1 MKIGIFGGTFDP
13 IHNGHI
19 SLAETARKTLALD
32 EIMFIPAGLPWL
44 KSGQN
49 VTQAYHRIRMVKLA
63 VNHRPYFSTSD
74 IEVKREGPSYTA
86 DTLLE
91 IHAARESGTQLYLI
105 TGMDAIMDM
114 GRWHRPKRVLNLC
127 TLVTVTRPGFPE
139 FSSKVLEQ
147 IRAGVSKTIIQMDAP
162 LIDISGTEIRTRLSQ
177 GMSISA
183 LVPQPVENYIY
194 SKKLYV

>member
-19 SLAETARKTLALD
+19 SLAETARKTLELD
-32 EIMFIPAGLPWL
+32 EIMLIPAGLPWL

-49 VTQAYHRIRMVKLA
+49 VTEACHRIAMVKLA
-63 VNHRPYFSTSD
+63 VNNRPYFSISD
-74 IEVKREGPSYTA
+74 IEVKREGPSYMA

-91 IHAARESGTQLYLI
+91 IHGATESEAKLYLI
-105 TGMDAIMDM
+105 TGMDAIMDLR
-114 GRWHRPKRVLNLC
+114 RWYRPKRVLNLS
-127 TLVTVTRPGFPE
+127 TLVTVIRPGFPE
-139 FSSKVLEQ
+139 FSAKVLEQ
-147 IRAGVSKTIIQMDAP
+147 IQKGASKTIIQMDAP

-183 LVPQPVENYIY
+183 LVPKSVENYIY
-194 SKKLYV
+194 SEKLYV